1 MIPSVIDAHAHCGR
15 RDIRPPQDFA
25 DYRALAAHTPIRGV
39 VMFPPVLEIYDRY
52 NPHFAD
58 NPAWQDRR
66 RQANSYLLTLGSE
79 DFQVFPYL
87 FIWNDFAVA
96 QLTGK
101 HRGIKWHRHANEP
114 CYRYAD
120 PRCAAALDE
129 IRRRN
134 LPVCLEE
141 ELSHT
146 VYFIEQLAPGI
157 VVIIP
162 HLGLLNG
169 GYRALRRL
177 GVWDHP
183 NVFTDTALAPPD
195 AIADYVANHGSAR
208 IMFGSDF
215 PFGDP
220 GAELEKILRLRFS
233 EAIQEAMLGANIL
246 RLMAGSNRPRE

>member
-1 MIPSVIDAHAHCGR
+1 MALSVIDAHAHCGR
-15 RDIRPPQDFA
+15 RDICPPQDFA
-25 DYRALAAHTPIRGV
+25 DYRAHAAQTPISGV
-39 VMFPPVLEIYDRY
+39 VLFPPVIETYDRY
-52 NPHFAD
+52 HPDFVD
-58 NPAWQDRR
+58 DPAWQRCR
-66 RQANSYLLTLGSE
+66 QQANSYLLTLGTE

-87 FIWNDFAVA
+87 FIWNDFAVE
-96 QLTGK
+96 QLTEK
-101 HRGIKWHRHANEP
+101 HRGIKWHRHSNEP
-114 CYRYAD
+114 RYSYED

-146 VYFIEQLAPGI
+146 LRFIQHLAPGI
-157 VVIIP
+157 TVIVP

-169 GYRALRRL
+169 GYRPLCRL
-177 GVWDHP
+177 GVWDEP

-195 AIADYVANHGSAR
+195 AIADYVRNYGSAR

-233 EAIQEAMLGANIL
+233 EEIQEAVLGGNIL
-246 RLMAGSNRPRE
+246 RLMAGSNRPR